1 MRCFLLT
8 AARFQG
14 PWLQTQLALSL
25 SLGISS
31 FLLFSY
37 LRPRYTLLYAPRTKL
52 KGFSPSEAHHESN
65 SAWSWILPTLR
76 TSERVVLQIV
86 GLDAAVRDR
95 LDPQPTLRTRADLH
109 LPDLAC
115 YQVLLSFFKMGFWF
129 FTICSVAAAAVLM
142 PFNIKVHGSVDSEPD
157 DPDNSTASALVYGS
171 LRSLAVTSPIL
182 AAPGQAANGTVPPTL
197 IELLTDP
204 TTSLSL
210 HLLFTY
216 FFSLLALYTLYRAF
230 NHFLLTRQLFSLEL
244 VHSVSSRTVLVQAIP
259 RHLRGERALADY
271 FERLGWGVESVSC
284 VREIGGLSDL
294 LDKRTAALL
303 ELEKAWVQFV
313 GNPATIDSGLF
324 HKSSAPSPTD
334 SPGQDA
340 APTDLAPLLATLEIP
355 GRRRPQIRIGG
366 NRWAIWRPFVDKIGY
381 WESEFAKWDDRVKEI
396 RKAGRFEASGAA
408 FVTMESMADAVR
420 HDSFW
425 LRPSHR

>member
-1 MRCFLLT
+1 MC
-8 AARFQG
+8 
-14 PWLQTQLALSL
+14 
-25 SLGISS
+25 
-31 FLLFSY
+31 
-37 LRPRYTLLYAPRTKL
+37 
-52 KGFSPSEAHHESN
+52 
-65 SAWSWILPTLR
+65 
-76 TSERVVLQIV
+76 
-86 GLDAAVRDR
+86 
-95 LDPQPTLRTRADLH
+95 
-109 LPDLAC
+109 
-115 YQVLLSFFKMGFWF
+115 FWF

-157 DPDNSTASALVYGS
+157 DPDNSTASALFHGG
-171 LRSLAVTSPIL
+171 LRSLVNSSPIL
-182 AAPGQAANGTVPPTL
+182 AAPGQPTNGTVPPTL

-216 FFSLLALYTLYRAF
+216 LFSLLALYTLWRAF

-284 VREIGGLSDL
+284 VRQIGGLSDL
-294 LDKRTAALL
+294 LNKRTAALL
-303 ELEKAWVQFV
+303 ELERAWVEFV

-324 HKSSAPSPTD
+324 HKSSAPSPSG

-340 APTDLAPLLATLEIP
+340 TPTDLAPLLATLEIP

-366 NRWAIWRPFVDKIGY
+366 NRWAPWRPFVDKIGY
-381 WESEFAKWDDRVKEI
+381 WEGEFARWDERVKEI

-420 HDSFW
+420 RVSACVSLGRPTQLTSGPAILQQIAAQVIHSSRPEECLTSQAPEPRDVVWSNVGKSESNRWVRDWIIMGIMAVLLLTW
-425 LRPSHR
+425 LGA